1 MILRNKCGNV
11 TFNKNWDK
19 YRNGFGDLD
28 YYFWLGNDFLYKATS

>member
-19 YRNGFGDLD
+19 CRNGFGDLD